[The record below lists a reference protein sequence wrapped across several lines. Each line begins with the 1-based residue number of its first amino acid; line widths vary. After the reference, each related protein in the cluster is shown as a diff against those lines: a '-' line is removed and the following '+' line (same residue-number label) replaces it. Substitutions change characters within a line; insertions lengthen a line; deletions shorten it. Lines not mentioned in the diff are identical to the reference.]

1 MDLRWVGRN
10 ESLSNYICYSSL
22 HLLQFIKNKV
32 NWFFKRGNGRLVFGI
47 LSILLNDVP
56 RHRDIMRISLT
67 KKANERFMASTPEQ
81 FISTWTLHK
90 HPNIASTPE
99 HCINAQTLHQHRNIH
114 QYHSKLES
122 TPKLLGPFSMFCC
135 RGIVKKHL
143 WCSIIRSKSA
153 FYERYMYQQYRL
165 IIYFAKL
172 NPNFSFSWAE
182 MVFNLDLSFP
192 PY

>member
-1 MDLRWVGRN
+1 MYVLTEWTTVWTNWV
-10 ESLSNYICYSSL
+10 SLFYV
-22 HLLQFIKNKV
+22 K
-32 NWFFKRGNGRLVFGI
+32 
-47 LSILLNDVP
+47 
-56 RHRDIMRISLT
+56 
-67 KKANERFMASTPEQ
+67 
-81 FISTWTLHK
+81 HK

-182 MVFNLDLSFP
+182 MVFNLDLSHP
-192 PY
+192 PSRGKYQNGWIKLNIVKQS